1 MAAIDALSARAA
13 GENFPVA
20 LRALPRAYRR
30 HLMAVYRFARLVD
43 DIGDEVGPV
52 LTGPVLTGPV
62 LTGPL
67 LTGPVPAGPDR
78 ISYRLRALD
87 AVEEDLNCAF
97 SAGAFSAGAC
107 SAGACSAGAAS
118 FGAAPRLP
126 VVREL
131 ARTAAACAIP
141 AELFR
146 LLIQANRQDQ
156 TVSRYAT
163 FEDLLGY
170 CRLSANPVGRI
181 VLHIFGAATPER
193 ERLSDLVC
201 TALQLAEHW
210 QDVAEDFGRGRVYL
224 PQEDL
229 AAFGCAE
236 GDLASATQPTGDARR
251 AARACAATVR
261 TAPPCLRELIR
272 FETERAG
279 RLLDE
284 GAALTGTLHGWA
296 RLAVAGYV
304 AGGRATLAA
313 IAMAGA
319 PGFARSGRN
328 GDSVSPGRFTHPFR
342 PGGFDVLGAT
352 PRPSRARTA
361 VSLIRAYLT
370 GR

>member
-1 MAAIDALSARAA
+1 VSCGNRTRGAAIPACADGGATGGTTADAAPAAIDALSARAA

-30 HLMAVYRFARLVD
+30 HLMAVYRFARFVD

-52 LTGPVLTGPV
+52 LTGPVLTGQ
-62 LTGPL
+62 
-67 LTGPVPAGPDR
+67 VPADADR

-87 AVEEDLNCAF
+87 AVEADLDGVF
-97 SAGAFSAGAC
+97 SAG
-107 SAGACSAGAAS
+107 
-118 FGAAPRLP
+118 PRLP

-131 ARTAAACAIP
+131 ARTATACAIP

-146 LLIQANRQDQ
+146 MLIQANRQDQ
-156 TVSRYAT
+156 TVSRYAN

-229 AAFGCAE
+229 AAFRCAE
-236 GDLASATQPTGDARR
+236 GDLAPAACPTGEARP
-251 AARACAATVR
+251 AASASAATVR

-272 FETERAG
+272 FETERTG

-319 PGFARSGRN
+319 PGFARSDRN
-328 GDSVSPGRFTHPFR
+328 GNSVSSGRFARPFG

>member
-1 MAAIDALSARAA
+1 M
-13 GENFPVA
+13 
-20 LRALPRAYRR
+20 
-30 HLMAVYRFARLVD
+30 
-43 DIGDEVGPV
+43 
-52 LTGPVLTGPV
+52 
-62 LTGPL
+62 
-67 LTGPVPAGPDR
+67 
-78 ISYRLRALD
+78 
-87 AVEEDLNCAF
+87 
-97 SAGAFSAGAC
+97 
-107 SAGACSAGAAS
+107 
-118 FGAAPRLP
+118 
-126 VVREL
+126 
-131 ARTAAACAIP
+131 
-141 AELFR
+141 
-146 LLIQANRQDQ
+146 LIQANRQDQ

-224 PQEDL
+224 PQEDM

-236 GDLASATQPTGDARR
+236 GDLAPAARPTGAVRPVT
-251 AARACAATVR
+251 ANGVSGATVR

-313 IAMAGA
+313 IAVAGA
-319 PGFARSGRN
+319 PGSARSGRTGN
-328 GDSVSPGRFTHPFR
+328 SVSSGRSARPFS
-342 PGGFDVLGAT
+342 PAGFDVLGAT

-361 VSLIRAYLT
+361 ASLIRAYLT

>member
-1 MAAIDALSARAA
+1 
-13 GENFPVA
+13 V
-20 LRALPRAYRR
+20 
-30 HLMAVYRFARLVD
+30 
-43 DIGDEVGPV
+43 
-52 LTGPVLTGPV
+52 
-62 LTGPL
+62 